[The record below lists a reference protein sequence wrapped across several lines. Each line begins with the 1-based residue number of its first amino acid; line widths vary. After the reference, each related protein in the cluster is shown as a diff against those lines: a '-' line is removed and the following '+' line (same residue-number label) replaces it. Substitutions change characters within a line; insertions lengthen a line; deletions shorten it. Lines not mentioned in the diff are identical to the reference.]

1 MSSKSPLNSLG
12 ERMGENEIKEFGV
25 VALTESDH

>member
-1 MSSKSPLNSLG
+1 MISKSPLNSLG
-12 ERMGENEIKEFGV
+12 ERMGENERKEVGV